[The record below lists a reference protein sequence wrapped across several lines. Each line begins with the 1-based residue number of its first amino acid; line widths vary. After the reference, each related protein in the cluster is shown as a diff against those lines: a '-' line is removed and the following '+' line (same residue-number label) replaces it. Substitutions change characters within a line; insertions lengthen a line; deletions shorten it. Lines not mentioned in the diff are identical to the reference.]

1 MRRTPFKNRH
11 VNYKTIQEQARE
23 LQDTFGAM
31 IADKQ
36 SAEAATKQLTDLVQ
50 ILSLFDHRRS
60 NDLFVLALSVLAY
73 FAFLVHINNYIQ

>member
-1 MRRTPFKNRH
+1 LAAT
-11 VNYKTIQEQARE
+11 VNETNSIQEQARE
-23 LQDTFGAM
+23 LQDTFDAM

-73 FAFLVHINNYIQ
+73 FAFLFHINNYIQ